1 MSALKR
7 NSTSS
12 WDSVAMET
20 QRCASAADARFTP
33 SGCRRQALV
42 LHRWRRELWTPRTL
56 PPLQLM
62 SGWRS
67 CATRCGEHGWGRG
80 GAPSEQNLEPK
91 EQAGAAFLRC
101 CMIVCEPNQLTWA
114 PNER

>member
-12 WDSVAMET
+12 WDSVAMEM

-67 CATRCGEHGWGRG
+67 CATRCGEHGLGQGRG
-80 GAPSEQNLEPK
+80 AFRTKSRAQGASWSRIPPL
-91 EQAGAAFLRC
+91 LYDC
-101 CMIVCEPNQLTWA
+101 V
-114 PNER
+114 